1 MSVINTNMSA
11 LIATNAIIANDRD
24 QEIAMERLST
34 GLRIN
39 SASDDAA
46 GLAISSRMQAE
57 VTGLNMATRNANDA
71 ISMIETIEG
80 SSQEIASALQRMRE
94 LAVQAASDTY
104 GVTDRAALDLEFGQ
118 LFLEMQRIATQTT
131 WNEITVLNG
140 ANVAG
145 VPVTDRTV
153 TPENLTIQL
162 GKAATQNMA
171 LSIKSFDPRTT
182 MKTSARMEVVNP
194 ATGAITTA
202 GNIGPRGA
210 DALTVATSGGGT
222 VLVAATNGL
231 TTAQI
236 TAAAGSLRQEGN
248 DNHNMDDNTGVAAV
262 DTGPD
267 RRAAETQAF
276 GHAVLYVGMA
286 TNGVS
291 PVLNGGK
298 RIDVLSRANADYTL
312 AQLDVAISAVSAERA
327 KYGAYISRLEQAGDN
342 LTNVARH
349 QEQSRS
355 RIADA
360 DYAVETS
367 ELSRTTIIAQAS
379 TAMLAQANAAKQTV
393 LTLLQ

>member
-1 MSVINTNMSA
+1 
-11 LIATNAIIANDRD
+11 
-24 QEIAMERLST
+24 MERLST

>member
-39 SASDDAA
+39 SAADDAA

-80 SSQEIASALQRMRE
+80 SSREIATALQRMRE

-131 WNEITVLNG
+131 WNEITVMNG

-153 TPENLTIQL
+153 TPESLTIQL
-162 GKAATQNMA
+162 GKAAAQNMA

-182 MKTSARMEVVNP
+182 MKRAARMEVVNP
-194 ATGAITTA
+194 ATGAITA
-202 GNIGPRGA
+202 GNIGTRVG
-210 DALTVATSGGGT
+210 ALTGATTGGGT

-267 RRAAETQAF
+267 RRAAETQAY
-276 GHAVLYVGMA
+276 GHAVLFVGMA
-286 TNGVS
+286 TAAAQNVVVG
-291 PVLNGGK
+291 GGK
-298 RIDVLSRANADYTL
+298 RIDILSRGNADYTL

-327 KYGAYISRLEQAGDN
+327 KYGAYISRLEHAGDN